1 MGQSRL
7 ATLNPVD
14 ILDLFNS
21 DVPLRN
27 LIGKQTKDG
36 SEVRALTLNSERQH
50 SSITGVTGLEVVVE
64 KIQGTRKQTLLD
76 GRIKRES
83 ELTIYAANWAGSL
96 ESLDVLLT
104 QRFGLDNVT
113 KTAFASGQ
121 AYATA
126 VGAQSETYFDG
137 VSEAA
142 SYKLITG
149 APAYL
154 NQAEDVLEAPQDGN
168 TYARQNGSWVAAAGG
183 DAVDLTAYATAAS
196 VETRVERADG
206 GYEFTGGFSDRL
218 AGQSGQNDL
227 GSYVS
232 YAQDDV
238 SHKRWLRFG
247 FSTAANQANDNQYWG
262 EADPAYDNTKGL
274 FGGLHM
280 PAGVTK
286 LFDFGF
292 NGDYSNALNPP
303 IVDPLT
309 DSEFRYS
316 AADGSIDFTECR
328 VGDLALVRFDFNV
341 KPQVANTTLEVAMIW
356 QTRDAN
362 DVGTFTF
369 ALTGEP
375 IFYGT
380 GTVGRE
386 FLNRPMLSA
395 YFASA
400 EDINAR
406 ALLAVRADNPI
417 QVAPLT
423 TLVTLVR

>member
-27 LIGKQTKDG
+27 LIGKQTKNG
-36 SEVRALTLNSERQH
+36 SEVRALTLNSERLH

-64 KIQGTRKQTLLD
+64 RIQGARKQTLLD

-83 ELTIYAANWAGSL
+83 ELTLYAANWAGSL
-96 ESLDVLLT
+96 ESLDILLT
-104 QRFGLDNVT
+104 QRFGLGNVT
-113 KTAFASGQ
+113 KTALANGQ

-137 VSEAA
+137 VVEAA

-183 DAVDLTAYATAAS
+183 DAVDLTAYATTAS
-196 VETRVERADG
+196 VEARVERADG
-206 GYEFTGGFSDRL
+206 GYEFTGGFADRL
-218 AGQSGQNDL
+218 TGAAGQNDL
-227 GSYVS
+227 GSLVS
-232 YAQDDV
+232 YDQTMV
-238 SHKRWLRFG
+238 TEQRWLRFG
-247 FSTAANQANDNQYWG
+247 FSSAANQANDNQYWG

-286 LFDFGF
+286 LFSFDDAT
-292 NGDYSNALNPP
+292 DYNLAS
-303 IVDPLT
+303 
-309 DSEFRYS
+309 DSGTKYT
-316 AADGSIDFTECR
+316 AAGGSIDFSECR

-375 IFYGT
+375 VFYGT
-380 GTVGRE
+380 GTVGRT
-386 FLNRPMLSA
+386 FLNRPLLSA

-400 EDINAR
+400 EDVNAR